1 MACGMPSIRSC
12 ASTGSTEGSVRLVS
26 TDRPSVPTDDW
37 ERLRTRWPRARS
49 GRVRLEVNDPFLTA
63 YPQNL
68 LRDGRAAE
76 VCYVL
81 YRGRP
86 ETGVLLHTKSYYPEG
101 AYRLPTGG
109 LAPGEDPVAG
119 LVREVAEETGLEV
132 HDGPAAPGT
141 GRIAD
146 FAGLLTYS
154 FRHRRLE
161 RELSFASFVFV
172 IQAPVGMEPQVVDET
187 EQIAGWAW
195 CPPNDLH
202 RVAANLCSLKDSTP
216 GWADWGRFRAAV
228 HTAVAKYFES
238 VPGGGPGA
246 T

>member
-1 MACGMPSIRSC
+1 MSAHRPFPF
-12 ASTGSTEGSVRLVS
+12 AADWNRLHA
-26 TDRPSVPTDDW
+26 
-37 ERLRTRWPRARS
+37 RWPQARQ
-49 GRVRLEVNDPFLTA
+49 RHVELDVDDPFLTA

-81 YRGRP
+81 YRGWP

-132 HDGPAAPGT
+132 REGTAGSGT

-146 FAGLLTYS
+146 FASLLTYD

-172 IQAPVGMEPQVVDET
+172 IQAPAGMEPQVVDET
-187 EQIAGWAW
+187 EQIAGWIW

-228 HTAVAKYFES
+228 HTAAAQYFES
-238 VPGGGPGA
+238 VSGGGPGA